1 MLIPVQKAVKSAEK
15 WAEDRYR
22 LEFLRTCYICYKPI
36 KSSDDVEL
44 VYTKRKDWFMFH
56 RECFYQEVK
65 ENAVLQKL

>member
-22 LEFLRTCYICYKPI
+22 LEFLRTCYICHKPI

-44 VYTKRKDWFMFH
+44 VFTKRKDWFMFH
-56 RECFYQEVK
+56 RECFYKEVK
-65 ENAVLQKL
+65 ENAAVQKL